1 MKEEKKLSRD
11 KTNITYFDGEDTV
24 SGRSWKDFIMA
35 LEKKVVYVAGECSYN
50 WMTLLCCQVKNAK
63 PRNVDVCDQ
72 AQSLAKTNT
81 DSRETIGDLL
91 CDHIF
96 H

>member
-50 WMTLLCCQVKNAK
+50 
-63 PRNVDVCDQ
+63 
-72 AQSLAKTNT
+72 
-81 DSRETIGDLL
+81 
-91 CDHIF
+91 
-96 H
+96 